1 MSTKDFLKGQAITI
15 IPYCKG
21 RKADAVGEIAE
32 VVTEKGNGDSRYWG
46 GNEDETSLVIKTTQG
61 QMHVDFMGT
70 EHEDICRYCHPI
82 LNWRITC
89 HPSLM
94 PGKVVLLISF
104 RAR

>member
-1 MSTKDFLKGQAITI
+1 MSTKDFLKALTITI

-46 GNEDETSLVIKTTQG
+46 GNEDETSLVIKTTQE

-70 EHEDICRYCHPI
+70 EHEDICRLLDGRPVLVRDRESKEYHYI
-82 LNWRITC
+82 IKSS
-89 HPSLM
+89 SL
-94 PGKVVLLISF
+94 F
-104 RAR
+104 HY

>member
-1 MSTKDFLKGQAITI
+1 MSTKDFLKALTITI

-46 GNEDETSLVIKTTQG
+46 GNEDETSLVIKTAQE

-70 EHEDICRYCHPI
+70 EHEEICRL
-82 LNWRITC
+82 LNGKPVLMRGRESEEYYYIIKTT
-89 HPSLM
+89 SL
-94 PGKVVLLISF
+94 
-104 RAR
+104 